1 MNSLKVIYTSDFLDF
16 TLIWLYSNFRIVL
29 KILDF
34 FLLYQKNDTEIIMG
48 KFLDVPVFDNVV
60 ASV

>member
-1 MNSLKVIYTSDFLDF
+1 MNFFKVIYTSDFLDF

-34 FLLYQKNDTEIIMG
+34 FLLYQKNDPEIIM